1 MEWLR
6 EGAVQPRHRVRPVA
20 SLDTLLHR
28 NRSTRGFDYSHP
40 VSEEQLREIV
50 AVNTLVASSGNR
62 QLLRFKIV
70 TDASAVLPHI
80 RMGAAL
86 PQEHLPKPGMA
97 PQAFI
102 AVCSTVAEDRLVDI
116 DLGIS
121 LQSMGLK
128 AAQMGLN
135 VLIICALDGQALRSS
150 LGLPSEPLALLA
162 VGKGAESIYLKPVS
176 AGESLSYYR
185 KDGVHY
191 VPKLRL
197 EDILL

>member
-1 MEWLR
+1 
-6 EGAVQPRHRVRPVA
+6 
-20 SLDTLLHR
+20 
-28 NRSTRGFDYSHP
+28 
-40 VSEEQLREIV
+40 
-50 AVNTLVASSGNR
+50 
-62 QLLRFKIV
+62 
-70 TDASAVLPHI
+70 
-80 RMGAAL
+80 
-86 PQEHLPKPGMA
+86 
-97 PQAFI
+97 
-102 AVCSTVAEDRLVDI
+102 
-116 DLGIS
+116 
-121 LQSMGLK
+121 
-128 AAQMGLN
+128 MGLN